1 VPAIRRLKD
10 KEVKSLLR
18 DLVKAYPRTASLRSA
33 NNFDELSIGEH
44 AVYFVDG
51 APLIVRSKVGLMPSL
66 KYDEAISLLPHIVV
80 DMGAVARI
88 ANGANIM
95 RPGVRRIDGDFG
107 KGELV
112 VIVDEKYS
120 KPIAVG
126 RSEVDS
132 AEMRLMGKGQ
142 VVENLHYVGDE
153 LWRSFVRA
161 S

>member
-1 VPAIRRLKD
+1 MPAFRRLKD
-10 KEVKSLLR
+10 KEVKGLLR
-18 DLVKAYPRTASLRSA
+18 DLNRTYPSTGSLRSA

-44 AVYFVDG
+44 AVYFIDG
-51 APLIVRSKVGLMPSL
+51 APLIVRSKIGLMPSL
-66 KYDEAISLLPHIVV
+66 KYDEAISSLPHIVV
-80 DMGAVARI
+80 DMGAVAHV

-120 KPIAVG
+120 KPIAIG

-132 AEMRLMGKGQ
+132 TEMRLIGKGQ
-142 VVENLHYVGDE
+142 VVENVHYVGDE
-153 LWRSFVRA
+153 LWRSFVRP

>member
-1 VPAIRRLKD
+1 VPAFRRLKD
-10 KEVKSLLR
+10 KEVKGLLR
-18 DLVKAYPRTASLRSA
+18 DLNRTYPSTGSLRSA

-44 AVYFVDG
+44 AVYFIDG
-51 APLIVRSKVGLMPSL
+51 APLIVRSKIGLMPSL
-66 KYDEAISLLPHIVV
+66 KYDEAISSLPHIVV
-80 DMGAVARI
+80 DMGAVAHV

-120 KPIAVG
+120 KPIAIG

-132 AEMRLMGKGQ
+132 TEMRLIGKGQ
-142 VVENLHYVGDE
+142 VVENVHYVGDE
-153 LWRSFVRA
+153 LWRSFVRP